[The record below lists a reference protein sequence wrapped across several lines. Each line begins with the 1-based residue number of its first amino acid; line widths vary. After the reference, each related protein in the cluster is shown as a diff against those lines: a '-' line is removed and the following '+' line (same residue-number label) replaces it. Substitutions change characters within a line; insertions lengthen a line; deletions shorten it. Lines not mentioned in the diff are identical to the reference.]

1 MQKRVFK
8 AHFLIGT
15 NITLFEVNFGM
26 NKNLTSR
33 QRISALTQL
42 GDILKKPDAEL
53 SLLINSSQQHNAWF
67 TPENTAKAI
76 AAIAGMLN
84 SKDLDSWIEDKDS
97 AYTPLN
103 IGLVLAGNIP
113 LVGFHDIL
121 SVLGSGNRALIKLS
135 SQDKKLTPF
144 ILSKLTEI
152 EPGFEELISYVE
164 KLTDYDAIIATGSN
178 NTSRYFEYYFS
189 KVPHIIRKNR
199 NSIALLTG
207 NENSEDLKALGND
220 IFDYFGLGCRNVSKI
235 YVPKGYNFNHFFES
249 IKEFNYVI
257 NHHKYNNNY
266 DYNKSIFLVNM
277 DKHLDNG
284 FLLLKEDHRL
294 ASPLAVIYFEEYD
307 NIQNLEQ
314 KLQTIED
321 QIQCIISNAELN
333 IKTYDF
339 GKSQQPGLQDYADGI
354 DIMRFL
360 RELGQ

>member
-1 MQKRVFK
+1 
-8 AHFLIGT
+8 
-15 NITLFEVNFGM
+15 M
-26 NKNLTSR
+26 NKNLTSK
-33 QRISALTQL
+33 QRIEALVQL
-42 GDILKKPDAEL
+42 SDILKNPDAEL
-53 SLLINSSQQHNAWF
+53 SLLINSSQQYNAWF
-67 TPENTAKAI
+67 TPKNTAKAV
-76 AAIAGMLN
+76 AAIAEILN
-84 SKDLDSWIEDKDS
+84 PKDLYAWIGDHDSPE
-97 AYTPLN
+97 TPLN

-135 SQDKKLTPF
+135 SQDNKLTPY
-144 ILSKLTEI
+144 ILNKLTGI
-152 EPGFEELISYVE
+152 EKGFENLISYVE
-164 KLTDYDAIIATGSN
+164 KLTDYDAVIATGSN

-199 NSIALLTG
+199 NSLAVLTG
-207 NENSEDLKALGND
+207 KESADELKALGND

-249 IKEFNYVI
+249 IQDFDYVL

-284 FLLLKEDHRL
+284 FLLLKEDSRL

-307 NIQNLEQ
+307 NIEELEQNL
-314 KLQTIED
+314 KTIED

-333 IKTYDF
+333 LKTYDF
-339 GKSQQPGLQDYADGI
+339 GKSQVPGLWDYADGI
-354 DIMRFL
+354 DTMKFL
-360 RELGQ
+360 QGLRKY